1 MSERNF
7 SGFEEL
13 LLTALEQH
21 PQGLR
26 EYELLKFLGK
36 STALEN
42 PADAFVNNYTLFR
55 EHFLLFHSLY
65 KMRDRFWQDQKATLE
80 ISPMQIRLL
89 PYRKNPGELMEQDV
103 LHDYYV
109 DLSNLETTTE
119 EDVEQL
125 LASFWLR
132 LLKSD
137 QREQALTDLG
147 LRDPVDDETIKRQYR
162 RLAMHHH
169 PDRGGSK
176 KQLQLINSA
185 MEVLARH
192 PRI

>member
-21 PQGLR
+21 PQGLS
-26 EYELLKFLGK
+26 EYELLQFLGK
-36 STALEN
+36 S
-42 PADAFVNNYTLFR
+42 PAGESPVDVLGNNYALFR

-65 KMRDRFWQDQKATLE
+65 KIRDRFWRDRKANLE
-80 ISPMQIRLL
+80 IGPMQIRLL
-89 PYRKNPGELMEQDV
+89 PYRKNPGELIEQDL
-103 LHDYYV
+103 LHDYYL

-137 QREQALTDLG
+137 QREQALADLG
-147 LRDPVDDETIKRQYR
+147 LCGPVDDETIKRQYR
-162 RLAMHHH
+162 RLAMRHH

-192 PRI
+192 PR

>member
-1 MSERNF
+1 MSERDF

-13 LLTALEQH
+13 LLAALEQH
-21 PQGLR
+21 PQGLS
-26 EYELLKFLGK
+26 EYELLQFLGK
-36 STALEN
+36 S
-42 PADAFVNNYTLFR
+42 PAGESPIDAFGNNYALFR

-65 KMRDRFWQDQKATLE
+65 KIRDRFWQDRKAVLE
-80 ISPMQIRLL
+80 ISAMQIKLL
-89 PYRKNPGELMEQDV
+89 PYRKNPDGLMEQDV
-103 LHDYYV
+103 LRDYYL

-147 LRDPVDDETIKRQYR
+147 LRDPVDDETIKRRYR
-162 RLAMHHH
+162 RLAMRHH
-169 PDRGGSK
+169 PDRGGNK

-185 MEVLARH
+185 MEVLARQ

>member
-1 MSERNF
+1 MSEPDF
-7 SGFEEL
+7 SGLEEL
-13 LLTALEQH
+13 LLTALKQH
-21 PQGLR
+21 PQGLS
-26 EYELLKFLGK
+26 EYELLQFLGK
-36 STALEN
+36 FPAGESPVDALG
-42 PADAFVNNYTLFR
+42 NNYALFR

-65 KMRDRFWQDQKATLE
+65 KIRDRFWRDRKANLE
-80 ISPMQIRLL
+80 ISPMKIRLL
-89 PYRKNPGELMEQDV
+89 PHRKNRDGLMEQDV
-103 LHDYYV
+103 LHDYYL

-137 QREQALTDLG
+137 QREQALADLG
-147 LRDPVDDETIKRQYR
+147 LCDPVDDETIKRQYR

-169 PDRGGSK
+169 PDRGGDN
-176 KQLQLINSA
+176 KQLQLINGA